1 MKKTEFNN
9 LITSPKKNI
18 KTSDID
24 NIRKL
29 QIEFPYC
36 ESVYRLLLL
45 KAHLSDDINFTKIL
59 SITSIY
65 ASNRENLFYFIY
77 PKQKLH
83 VIEKR
88 IKSHLFED
96 WLREPVCLNKKN
108 VGDNI
113 IKKNIKKSIEDNDD
127 LTTETLAKIYIDQGH
142 YKRAIQAYQ
151 ILCLKYPKK
160 SGFFANQIKIIKSKI
175 K

>member
-1 MKKTEFNN
+1 MKKPEFNN
-9 LITSPKKNI
+9 LIKSPKKNI
-18 KTSDID
+18 QTSNID
-24 NIRKL
+24 DIRKL

-36 ESVYRLLLL
+36 ESIYRLLLL
-45 KAHLSDDINFTKIL
+45 KAYLSDDINFTKIL

-88 IKSHLFED
+88 IQSHLFED
-96 WLREPVCLNKKN
+96 WLREPVVLAEKN
-108 VGDNI
+108 VNDNI

-142 YKRAIQAYQ
+142 YERAIQAYK